1 MKLILQTDVKNL
13 GKTGD
18 QISVKKGF
26 ARNYLIPKGYA
37 VLMNKNRL
45 KAWEHQKVIIEAKKR
60 KAVSERKALIEKLSS
75 IKLKF
80 EKEAQK
86 DNRLFGSVTAHE
98 ISQSLEKLHK
108 LSVDKRDIHFSELK
122 TVGEHS
128 VSIKLDSENQ
138 TEIKLSIKGKIRKA
152 EYETKT
158 PDLKPPSQTD
168 SLSDAATEAIK
179 ETADTEAKADT
190 AKSLKKE
197 EGKSDLS
204 DSASQKAKSS
214 ENKKTIEKPESK
226 KKIEKDMAKHL
237 ETTEEKNLS
246 DFVAQREEPVES
258 PKKETKKSLK
268 EESFKSA
275 KALPKDKS
283 ELEDKTEP
291 KDRSESKGKVEKAKE
306 SSKKLEGN
314 LKAGQSTEE
323 LAEKATALKP
333 EETTQAQSDSRDK
346 TEKADSFNSKVE
358 EKKLDPAKQ
367 EKSKEESKAK
377 KSGGFFKNLFR
388 KK

>member
-18 QISVKKGF
+18 QVSVKKGF

-45 KAWEHQKVIIEAKKR
+45 KVWEHQKVIIEAKKR
-60 KAVSERKALIEKLSS
+60 KAVSERKALIERLSS

-98 ISQSLEKLHK
+98 ISQALEKLHK

-152 EYETKT
+152 EYEAKT
-158 PDLKPPSQTD
+158 SDSKSPSQID
-168 SLSDAATEAIK
+168 SLSDVGAGAIK
-179 ETADTEAKADT
+179 ETADTETEADS
-190 AKSLKKE
+190 AKSLKTE
-197 EGKSDLS
+197 EAESELS
-204 DSASQKAKSS
+204 NHASLKAKSS
-214 ENKKTIEKPESK
+214 ENEKTTEKLESK
-226 KKIEKDMAKHL
+226 KKIEKDTAKIL

-246 DFVAQREEPVES
+246 DSATTQKEEPVAKS
-258 PKKETKKSLK
+258 SKKETKKSLK
-268 EESFKSA
+268 GESFKSA
-275 KALPKDKS
+275 KPESKDKS
-283 ELEDKTEP
+283 ESKAKTE
-291 KDRSESKGKVEKAKE
+291 KAEE

-314 LKAGQSTEE
+314 LKTGQSKKEP
-323 LAEKATALKP
+323 AEKATAPKS
-333 EETTQAQSDSRDK
+333 EVSAQAQSGLRDK
-346 TEKADSFNSKVE
+346 TEKANSFDSKEE
-358 EKKLDPAKQ
+358 EKKTEPAREEKSQ
-367 EKSKEESKAK
+367 EESKEKSKSK
-377 KSGGFFKNLFR
+377 KSYGFFKNLFR